1 MAPLSK
7 SKAKRP
13 SDASDRV
20 PTLTPESSF
29 SSTSRGSRRPSIG
42 PLGPFQ
48 SPPATPKSNRGRWGQ
63 TSAPISRVNSAHAS
77 ISFGHPTSDPEA
89 DSSSNVRSR
98 AIPESPRQPPP
109 PPLIEATSTHPP
121 SHRRRGP
128 LDSSDSDLLVQ
139 ESPLTRLQT
148 NIASYGVVPADEF
161 DNMDGNFLAPVAAD
175 SPVVTKQKERTRQI
189 AREQQQALAA
199 RLKKNN
205 LEMPPFEFLELIGKG
220 AFGRVFKANDLKRN
234 KVVALKVVD
243 VDPHDFKVH
252 VLEKDE
258 SIQTVL
264 HEIKILTQLR
274 DSNAKN
280 INLILDAFP
289 IHSQLWIV
297 TEYCPGGSLHT
308 LLQGV
313 GSKLE
318 EKYIIPV
325 ARELAI
331 ALKAIHAANII
342 HRDVKAANVM
352 IHENGSLQLIDF
364 GVSGLLQT
372 SNDKRSTIIG
382 TPHWMPPEMSSQLA
396 NTGPPPVGG
405 YATEIDV
412 WAYGCTL
419 YEIATGNPP
428 YHKAEPGR
436 KLTMML
442 KRSAPTLKQ
451 RDFSDGLIDL
461 VEYIM
466 KTSPQ
471 DRPSMDAILQ
481 HPYLLGTEE
490 DYPTKSLA
498 DLVKMYYRWEYSGG
512 QRLSLFM
519 PGGAA
524 AAAFPTEED
533 DDGEWNFST
542 TMNFDAQHTAD
553 SVNINAPQAGAPK
566 RYASHKPS
574 SSLNFAFS
582 MSDTPEQDDRG
593 FEVTVTASHDKPAST
608 AIPGGNVE
616 RGEKS
621 LLAIFNPCAP
631 EVTKPPLDR
640 SLSDLPLRNA
650 SSGIAVHKEVNKS
663 TTVKTP
669 SIDLSSVDTIK
680 ANRRNRSG
688 LSLDKLGAA
697 DREDTPKL
705 SESTKRATMEW
716 SFATAQEA
724 PADEV
729 PVPVSTRQA
738 QRGTLDWSFAT
749 AGTVHEEDPEEDSL
763 RVRPP
768 LRHMATQPIGKLD
781 PRPQS
786 VLDLDEL

>member
-48 SPPATPKSNRGRWGQ
+48 SPPATPKSNRAWWGQ
-63 TSAPISRVNSAHAS
+63 KSAPISRVNSAHAS

-89 DSSSNVRSR
+89 AFALIGPDYFEQQIAECPLQSSPGTRQTSRKSSYSSSNIRSR
-98 AIPESPRQPPP
+98 AIPESPRQPPS
-109 PPLIEATSTHPP
+109 PPLIEAISTHPP

-148 NIASYGVVPADEF
+148 NIASYGVVPADELG
-161 DNMDGNFLAPVAAD
+161 NMDGNFLAPVAAD
-175 SPVVTKQKERTRQI
+175 STVVTKQKERTRQI

-199 RLKKNN
+199 RLKRNN

-234 KVVALKVVD
+234 KVVALKVFD

-396 NTGPPPVGG
+396 NTGPPPIGG

-451 RDFSDGLIDL
+451 KDFSDGLIDL

-498 DLVKMYYRWEYSGG
+498 DLVKEVP
-512 QRLSLFM
+512 QLRLSLQTRM
-519 PGGAA
+519 MMGSGTSA
-524 AAAFPTEED
+524 
-533 DDGEWNFST
+533 
-542 TMNFDAQHTAD
+542 
-553 SVNINAPQAGAPK
+553 
-566 RYASHKPS
+566 
-574 SSLNFAFS
+574 
-582 MSDTPEQDDRG
+582 
-593 FEVTVTASHDKPAST
+593 
-608 AIPGGNVE
+608 
-616 RGEKS
+616 
-621 LLAIFNPCAP
+621 
-631 EVTKPPLDR
+631 
-640 SLSDLPLRNA
+640 LP
-650 SSGIAVHKEVNKS
+650 
-663 TTVKTP
+663 
-669 SIDLSSVDTIK
+669 
-680 ANRRNRSG
+680 
-688 LSLDKLGAA
+688 
-697 DREDTPKL
+697 
-705 SESTKRATMEW
+705 
-716 SFATAQEA
+716 
-724 PADEV
+724 
-729 PVPVSTRQA
+729 
-738 QRGTLDWSFAT
+738 
-749 AGTVHEEDPEEDSL
+749 
-763 RVRPP
+763 
-768 LRHMATQPIGKLD
+768 
-781 PRPQS
+781 
-786 VLDLDEL
+786 